1 MFSIKAE
8 EFINSDNSYSLII
21 VTSKFINRYE
31 YLFFRFRVFR
41 YYFLNCMVLDVRKN
55 Y

>member
-8 EFINSDNSYSLII
+8 ELINCYKFYSLII

-41 YYFLNCMVLDVRKN
+41 DYFLNCMILDVRKDN
-55 Y
+55 